1 MKDGVPIKLILN
13 ANPVFVRGEDVHK
26 GLEALAHDIR
36 QFGLQTRVLLD
47 PDYQIIDGARRVLA
61 CKMLGMTHIPAVST
75 KDWPTIRDHM
85 LATRK
90 VEENIGIMPLPYR
103 WLQLADWYNRVL
115 KPFALPYERERANKT
130 RKAKLPRSTEHYS
143 QTLIEITEM
152 SGTGLNPSKMSD
164 ILRVSSTLVMIKRDA
179 PELYESS
186 VAYVE
191 RAETTGEAASRATI
205 QLRKFM
211 ADRNVAETTA
221 DRKVADQQIALVAK
235 AASLLSVISG
245 ELDFELNPAV
255 TEQEAKDLFK
265 LIHPHVRRLSVLRKR
280 LAQRGGLRLSGPITS
295 EPRERTR

>member
-1 MKDGVPIKLILN
+1 VKDGVPIKLILN

-26 GLEALAHDIR
+26 GLEALANDIR

-61 CKMLGMTHIPAVST
+61 CKLLGMTHIPAVST
-75 KDWPTIRDHM
+75 RDWPTIRDHM

-90 VEENIGIMPLPYR
+90 VEENIGIMPMPYR
-103 WLQLADWYNRVL
+103 WTQLADWYNRVL

-130 RKAKLPRSTEHYS
+130 RKAKLPKSTNHYS

-152 SGTGLNPSKMSD
+152 TGHGLNESKMSD
-164 ILRVSSTLVMIKRDA
+164 ILRVASTLTAIKNEV

-186 VAYVE
+186 VAYAE
-191 RAETTGEAASRATI
+191 RAEAMGEAATRAVL
-205 QLRKFM
+205 QLRKFL
-211 ADRNVAETTA
+211 AERNVAGTTT
-221 DRKVADQQIALVAK
+221 DRKVADQQIALIAK
-235 AASLLSVISG
+235 AASLLAVISG
-245 ELDFELNPAV
+245 ELAFELNPAL
-255 TEQEAKDLFK
+255 TEQEAKNLFK

-280 LAQRGGLRLSGPITS
+280 LAQRGKVRASGPITS